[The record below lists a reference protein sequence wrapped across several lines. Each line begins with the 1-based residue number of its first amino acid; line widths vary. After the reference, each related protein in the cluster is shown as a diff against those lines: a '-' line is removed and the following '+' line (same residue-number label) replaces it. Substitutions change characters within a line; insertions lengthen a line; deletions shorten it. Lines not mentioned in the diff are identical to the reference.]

1 MFHAIYLSKS
11 DPTPLYI
18 QLASELAK
26 YIQDN
31 TFDVGTKLPTIRSL
45 SNQLG
50 INRDTVVSAYKLLEN
65 QGLVESHIGK
75 GTYISVIPTSIS
87 SKAPIEYAH
96 KICCSQVS
104 LPKAYFPEKLCLNL
118 TSEIIKSEN
127 WESFI
132 DPFFR
137 ERQLLKESV
146 SEFIRNLSIPHHY
159 AQVRV
164 IKTMEQFLLD
174 LFKVSPKT
182 GICVEATRDLSWSCQ
197 LRSLGAKIYEIP
209 LTDSGMDLEILEKHL
224 HSGNISYIF
233 ISSFLQNPTGL
244 CYSAQ
249 CRKKIISLATEYNA
263 TIVDD
268 ITYVSFLN
276 PVPKFILKSD
286 DPIIY
291 IHQFSKLYLPY
302 MNYTFAILPTSYT
315 RRLRD
320 TIECSFNER
329 FLRHY
334 LCSSELKNI
343 ITCTKKTFS
352 SNYNFL
358 SNELS
363 KLPLKI
369 SNQNGGISF
378 WIRVP
383 VKKYETLC
391 KHLLANDII
400 ISPGELFSTTP
411 CKGHFRLSIT
421 HLSTDD
427 IDYIISKLKY
437 FFDETSK

>member
-1 MFHAIYLSKS
+1 MFHTIYLSKS

-75 GTYISVIPTSIS
+75 GTYISVTPSSIS
-87 SKAPIEYAH
+87 IKNNIEYTH
-96 KICCSQVS
+96 KICCSQLS
-104 LPKAYFPEKLCLNL
+104 LPKSYFPEKLCLNL
-118 TSEIIKSEN
+118 VSEIIKTEN
-127 WESFI
+127 WECFI

-146 SEFIRNLSIPHHY
+146 SEFLKHLSIPHHY

-174 LFKVSPKT
+174 LFKSSPKT
-182 GICVEATRDLSWSCQ
+182 GICVEATRDLSWSCY

-209 LTDSGMDLEILEKHL
+209 LLDSGIDLDILEKHL

-233 ISSFLQNPTGL
+233 VSSFLHNPTGL
-244 CYSAQ
+244 CYSLE
-249 CRKKIISLATEYNA
+249 CRNKLIELCLEYNV
-263 TIVDD
+263 TIIDD
-268 ITYVSFLN
+268 ITYVSFLD
-276 PVPKFILKSD
+276 PIPKLIFKPD

-302 MNYTFAILPTSYT
+302 MNYTFAILPSCYI

-320 TIECSFNER
+320 NIECSFNER

-334 LCSSELKNI
+334 L
-343 ITCTKKTFS
+343 
-352 SNYNFL
+352 Y
-358 SNELS
+358 SNELKDIVLS
-363 KLPLKI
+363 TKQAFSTNYKLLLNELSTLPIKI
-369 SNQNGGISF
+369 SNCNGGISF

-383 VKKYETLC
+383 LKKYEDLC
-391 KHLLANDII
+391 KYLLANDII
-400 ISPGELFSTTP
+400 ISPGELFSSTSI
-411 CKGHFRLSIT
+411 KGYFRLSIT
-421 HLSTDD
+421 HLSPED
-427 IDYIISKLKY
+427 INTVISSLNN
-437 FFDETSK
+437 FFN

>member
-26 YIQDN
+26 YIQNN
-31 TFDVGTKLPTIRSL
+31 TFELGTKLPTIRSL

-65 QGLVESHIGK
+65 QGIVESHIGK
-75 GTYISVIPTSIS
+75 GTYISVIPDSVSIKS
-87 SKAPIEYAH
+87 HMEYPH
-96 KICCSQVS
+96 KICCSQLS
-104 LPKAYFPEKLCLNL
+104 LPKSYFPDKLCLGL
-118 TSEIIKSEN
+118 VSQIIKNEN
-127 WESFI
+127 WECFI

-146 SEFIRNLSIPHHY
+146 SNFLKHLSIPHHY

-174 LFKVSPKT
+174 LFKSSPKT
-182 GICVEATRDLSWSCQ
+182 GICVESTRDLSWSCY

-209 LTDSGMDLEILEKHL
+209 LVESGLDLQILEKHL

-244 CYSAQ
+244 CYSLD
-249 CRKKIISLATEYNA
+249 CRKQLIKLCIEYGA

-268 ITYVSFLN
+268 ITYVSFLESA
-276 PVPKFILKSD
+276 PKLTLEPDS
-286 DPIIY
+286 PIIY

-302 MNYTFAILPTSYT
+302 MNYTFAILPSSYI

-334 LCSSELKNI
+334 LDSPELESIISSTKSLFSNNYSLLLESLKI
-343 ITCTKKTFS
+343 
-352 SNYNFL
+352 
-358 SNELS
+358 
-363 KLPLKI
+363 LPLKLYN
-369 SNQNGGISF
+369 SNGGVSF
-378 WIRVP
+378 WIRIP
-383 VKKYETLC
+383 QKKYDALC
-391 KHLLANDII
+391 KYLLSNDII
-400 ISPGELFSTTP
+400 ISPGELFCTTP
-411 CKGHFRLSIT
+411 TKGYFRLSIT
-421 HLSTDD
+421 HLTLENSKSL
-427 IDYIISKLKY
+427 ISIFNK
-437 FFDETSK
+437 FFDES

>member
-75 GTYISVIPTSIS
+75 GTYISVIPMSVS
-87 SKAPIEYAH
+87 SKNHIEYTH
-96 KICCSQVS
+96 KICCSQLS
-104 LPKAYFPEKLCLNL
+104 LPKSYFPEKLCLNL
-118 TSEIIKSEN
+118 ASEIIKTEN
-127 WESFI
+127 WDCFI

-137 ERQLLKESV
+137 ERQLLKEGV
-146 SEFIRNLSIPHHY
+146 SDFIKNLSIPHHY
-159 AQVRV
+159 AQVRI
-164 IKTMEQFLLD
+164 IKTIEQFLLD

-182 GICVEATRDLSWSCQ
+182 GICVEATRDLSWSCY

-209 LTDSGMDLEILEKHL
+209 LTTSGIDLQVLEKHL

-244 CYSAQ
+244 CYSKE
-249 CRKKIISLATEYNA
+249 CRNQIIRLAIEYNA
-263 TIVDD
+263 TIIDD
-268 ITYVSFLN
+268 ITYVSFLD
-276 PVPKFILKSD
+276 PIPKLTLKSD

-302 MNYTFAILPTSYT
+302 MNYTFAILPPSYI

-320 TIECSFNER
+320 NIECSFNER

-334 LCSSELKNI
+334 LYSDELKDI
-343 ITCTKKTFS
+343 IASTKKLFYN
-352 SNYNFL
+352 NYQTLLQGL
-358 SNELS
+358 ST
-363 KLPLKI
+363 LPIKI
-369 SNQNGGISF
+369 SNTNGGISF
-378 WIRVP
+378 WIRISL
-383 VKKYETLC
+383 KEYDELC
-391 KHLLANDII
+391 RYLLENDII
-400 ISPGELFSTTP
+400 ISPGELYSSTST
-411 CKGHFRLSIT
+411 KGYLRLSIT
-421 HLSTDD
+421 HLSTDN
-427 IDYIISKLKY
+427 ITYIISILKC
-437 FFDETSK
+437 FFN